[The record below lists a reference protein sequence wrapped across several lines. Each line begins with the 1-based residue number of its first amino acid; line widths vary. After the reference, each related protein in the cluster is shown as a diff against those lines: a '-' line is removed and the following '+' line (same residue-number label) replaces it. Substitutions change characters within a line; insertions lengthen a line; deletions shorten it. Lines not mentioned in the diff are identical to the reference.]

1 MSILILRHSES
12 ADAGRLAAML
22 RDGGHRLR
30 VLDLHQGDGL
40 PPDLDDVDGIISCGG
55 DPSAGDDSL
64 PWLAREM
71 HLLREAHRAEIPI
84 VGLCLGCQILAR
96 ALGGEIGRL
105 ESGIELGWFPVQLT
119 HAGMNDPVH
128 AGVGWTTMMF
138 HWHREQ
144 VIKLPQGAN
153 ALAKSARTPVQAWSL
168 GLRTYAFQYHPEVEP
183 AAIARWIEES
193 PVDLDEARLT
203 ADQLLAQT
211 RLNYPAFH
219 RVTTR
224 IFEQFALLVAPVDR
238 RFAGLAKNLHH

>member
-1 MSILILRHSES
+1 MSILIFRHSDS
-12 ADAGRLAAML
+12 ANAGRLAAML

-30 VLDLHQGDGL
+30 VFDLHQGAAL
-40 PPDLDDVDGIISCGG
+40 PLDLDDVDGIISCGG
-55 DPSAGDDSL
+55 DPSATDDSL

-71 HLLREAHRAEIPI
+71 DLLREAHHAEIPI

-96 ALGGEIGRL
+96 ALGGEVGLL
-105 ESGIELGWFPVQLT
+105 ESGIELGWYPVYLT

-128 AGVGWTTMMF
+128 AGVGWTTLMF

-144 VIKLPQGAN
+144 VIRLPKGAN

-168 GLRTYAFQYHPEVEP
+168 GLRTYAFQYHPEVAP
-183 AAIARWIEES
+183 GDIARWIEES
-193 PVDLDEARLT
+193 PDDLVEAMLT
-203 ADQLLAQT
+203 AEQLLAQT
-211 RLNYPAFH
+211 RANYSAFH

-238 RFAGLAKNLHH
+238 RFSGLAKDLHH